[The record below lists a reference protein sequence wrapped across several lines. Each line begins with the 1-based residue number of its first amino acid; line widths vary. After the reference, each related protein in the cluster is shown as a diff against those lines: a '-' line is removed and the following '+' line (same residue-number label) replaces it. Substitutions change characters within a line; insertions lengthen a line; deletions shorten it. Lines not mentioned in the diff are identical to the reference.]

1 MSREKKFHQWI
12 EEQNQEEKARVW
24 EKIQEKMDVDRRDK
38 PTVVEE
44 IALNDKP
51 KGIWRKVLAVAG
63 VSVVAVCIS
72 VFAVM
77 KFFSDGGIVAGNS
90 TTSQTQS
97 DGKTSEDSAS
107 SENGETSEI
116 PPPPN
121 ENRYCTAEEYTNS
134 VTDKTIKQYA
144 QEIGKDLLYFD
155 WYDITE
161 YLEDAVYTLN
171 ETNEIICYREIIIN
185 PETGD
190 YLTIYVTEK
199 SIQIDILE
207 KISME
212 AQRID
217 VYNGVTISW
226 GNWVT
231 KGHASFEYGDYKY
244 DIELTE
250 PLGEDDILEYAKLL
264 LGE

>member
-24 EKIQEKMDVDRRDK
+24 EKIQEKMDVDRRDE

-90 TTSQTQS
+90 TTSERQS
-97 DGKTSEDSAS
+97 DGETSEDGAS

-116 PPPPN
+116 PPPTN
-121 ENRYCTAEEYTNS
+121 ENRYCTAEEYTRS

-144 QEIGKDLLYFD
+144 QETGKDILYFD
-155 WYDITE
+155 WYDTTE
-161 YLEDAVYTLN
+161 YLENSVYTLN
-171 ETNEIICYREIIIN
+171 ETNEIICYRENIIN

-190 YLTIYVTEK
+190 FLTIYVTEK
-199 SIQIDILE
+199 STQIDVLDNLNGDAP
-207 KISME
+207 KI
-212 AQRID
+212 
-217 VYNGVTISW
+217 YNYNEVNISW
-226 GNWVT
+226 EASFVI
-231 KGHASFEYGDYKY
+231 GHASFEYGDYKY
-244 DIELTE
+244 DIQLKE
-250 PLGEDDILEYAKLL
+250 PLEEDDVLEYAKLL

>member
-24 EKIQEKMDVDRRDK
+24 EKIQEKMDVDRKDE

-44 IALNDKP
+44 IALDDKP

-77 KFFSDGGIVAGNS
+77 KFFSDGGMVAGNS

-97 DGKTSEDSAS
+97 DGETSEDDAS
-107 SENGETSEI
+107 SENGETSKI
-116 PPPPN
+116 PPSTN

-134 VTDKTIKQYA
+134 VTDKTIKQYS
-144 QEIGKDLLYFD
+144 QEIGKEILYFD
-155 WYDITE
+155 WYDTTE
-161 YLEDAVYTLN
+161 YVEDFVYTLN
-171 ETNEIICYREIIIN
+171 GTQEIICYRENIIN

-190 YLTIYVTEK
+190 LLTIYITDKNIEMDFIKGSKEENENIEVYYNV
-199 SIQIDILE
+199 SIAWSFDIM
-207 KISME
+207 K
-212 AQRID
+212 A
-217 VYNGVTISW
+217 T
-226 GNWVT
+226 
-231 KGHASFEYGDYKY
+231 ASFEYGDYKY
-244 DIELTE
+244 NLELTE
-250 PLGEDDILEYAKLL
+250 PLEEDDVLEYAKLL